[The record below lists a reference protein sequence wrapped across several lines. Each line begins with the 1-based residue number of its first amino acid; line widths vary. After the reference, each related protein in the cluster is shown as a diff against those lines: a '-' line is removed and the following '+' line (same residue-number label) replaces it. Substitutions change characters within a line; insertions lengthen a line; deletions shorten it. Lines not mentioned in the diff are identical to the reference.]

1 MISYQSSLIFL
12 LSSSLWGS
20 LRAEK
25 RSPNSNWKSVFFTL
39 FAVGCYHG
47 GVESVCILI
56 ENIILLFA
64 SLEVEQCIFLSYES
78 FKIAPNLLS
87 IKWSNMVFDSN
98 CKSLFFS
105 YFMIVLAGLLTG
117 MSWNSL
123 AQYHR
128 DVNLPDVKHLTHV
141 HIKGFLRG

>member
-1 MISYQSSLIFL
+1 M
-12 LSSSLWGS
+12 
-20 LRAEK
+20 
-25 RSPNSNWKSVFFTL
+25 
-39 FAVGCYHG
+39 
-47 GVESVCILI
+47 CILI
-56 ENIILLFA
+56 EHIIPLFA

-117 MSWNSL
+117 MLRYSL
-123 AQYHR
+123 AQYHH